1 MNENKYLQMIII
13 SHDLEFV
20 RMMEKYTTCY
30 YEVSRNERR
39 CSVINK
45 KEIREIYEAKLEGQ

>member
-1 MNENKYLQMIII
+1 MIII

-20 RMMEKYTTCY
+20 RMMEKYTPCY
-30 YEVSRNERR
+30 YEVSRDERR
-39 CSVINK
+39 CSVINR

>member
-1 MNENKYLQMIII
+1 MIII